1 MSHVVTNWQWAWRT
15 GDPETVMNW
24 CGELSEKGYE
34 LKGLTSSTSPQT
46 QPNGV
51 NIWSTV
57 VCAFMQRPI
66 YVTTNLQS
74 WNFPD

>member
-34 LKGLTSSTSPQT
+34 LKGLTSSTSPTT

-57 VCAFMQRPI
+57 ICAFMQRPI
-66 YVTTNLQS
+66 YVATNLQS
-74 WNFPD
+74 WSYPA